1 MNFDQIKQ
9 AQQLKSKLDHAQK
22 ELKKMEIEAEAGKG
36 AVKIVMNGEQKVLS
50 LKIDP
55 NLVDMN
61 NTKQL
66 ELFILRAF
74 NEAQEKV
81 GKAAAQS
88 LKEVTGGL
96 KIPGLF

>member
-1 MNFDQIKQ
+1 MNFEQIKQ
-9 AQQLKSKLDHAQK
+9 AQQLKSKLEHAQK
-22 ELKKMEIEAEAGKG
+22 ELKKMQIEAEAGKG
-36 AVKIVMNGEQKVLS
+36 AVKVVMNGEQRVIS

-55 NLVDMN
+55 NLVDLN

-66 ELFILRAF
+66 EQFILKAL
-74 NEAQEKV
+74 NEAQDKV

-88 LKEVTGGL
+88 LKEVTGGF